1 MKVENKFLLLPL
13 GYDARGKKLCLYRG
27 EEAVFEADMPLDPV
41 SPDYEIA
48 VDLSA
53 YRGEEL
59 RLDLSPEID
68 FVPRFAD
75 AVPEKAGVYREKYRP
90 KAHFSAKRGWINDPN
105 GLVYDGSRYHLFFQ
119 HNPYS
124 HRWSN
129 MTWGHAVSGDLL
141 TWEEKALAL
150 MPDELGTMFSGSAV
164 MDYENR
170 SGLGRDGKGVMLL
183 FYTAA
188 GGTSRRSKDKKFTQC
203 LAFSRDGGETFE
215 KYAGNPVVVH
225 REAENRDPKV
235 IYVPELSAYVM
246 ALYLN
251 DNRYAL
257 YTSDDFLHWAF
268 FQELTLS
275 GDSECPDL
283 YPLTVEGSDETYWV
297 LSGASDRYQLGVFTK
312 EGFQPKGEAGRLH
325 YGSNS
330 YAAQTFSD
338 IPVTDGRRLRIAWN
352 TMQTPGTKFCCSM
365 CTPCEMALKKI
376 DGKVF
381 LTALPIAEY
390 KRLFCHEENL
400 LRTGLTVGKTLL
412 SRRAPEPQ
420 WLACSLTLS
429 EDALLSLSLFGERLE
444 IDAGKDTLSILG
456 STMPLCRRD
465 GTARFILI
473 ADTNGFEIYAD
484 AGQAFLCKGFLAD
497 FSLSRL
503 ELTIQ
508 RGEVKELKAHLAG
521 LKSIWP

>member
-1 MKVENKFLLLPL
+1 MKIENRFLILPL
-13 GYDARGKKLCLYRG
+13 GYEARGKKLCLYRG
-27 EEAVFEADMPLDPV
+27 EELVFEADVPLDPV
-41 SPDYEIA
+41 TPDYEIA

-59 RLDLSPEID
+59 RLALSPEID
-68 FVPRFAD
+68 FSPRFAD
-75 AVPEKAGVYREKYRP
+75 AAPEEAGIYREKYRP
-90 KAHFSAKRGWINDPN
+90 QAHFSAKRGWINDPN
-105 GLVYDGSRYHLFFQ
+105 GLVYDGARYHLFFQ

-141 TWEEKALAL
+141 TWEEKAPAL
-150 MPDELGTMFSGSAV
+150 LPDELGTMFSGSAV
-164 MDYENR
+164 MDLENR
-170 SGLGRDGKGVMLL
+170 SGLGAKGQGVMLL

-188 GGTSRRSKDKKFTQC
+188 GGTSRRSQGQKFSQC

-215 KYAGNPVVVH
+215 KYAGNPVVSH

-257 YTSDDFLHWAF
+257 YTSEDFLHWTF
-268 FQELTLS
+268 LQELTLS
-275 GDSECPDL
+275 GDAECPDL
-283 YPLTVEGSDETYWV
+283 YPLTVEGSGEKYWV
-297 LSGASDRYQLGVFTK
+297 LSGASDRYQLGHFTK
-312 EGFQPKGEAGRLH
+312 EGFRPEGEVGRLH

-338 IPVTDGRRLRIAWN
+338 IPVTDGRRLRMAWN

-376 DGKVF
+376 DEKVF
-381 LTALPIAEY
+381 LTAYPIAEY
-390 KRLFCHEENL
+390 RRLFCHEEELSLN
-400 LRTGLTVGKTLL
+400 GLTLGKTLL

-420 WLACSLTLS
+420 WMDFSLDLS
-429 EDALLSLSLFGERLE
+429 ADALLSLSLFGERME
-444 IDAGKDTLSILG
+444 IDAEKGILSIL
-456 STMPLCRRD
+456 SSNMPLCRRE
-465 GTARFILI
+465 GKIRFLVI
-473 ADTNGFEIYAD
+473 ADTTGFEIYAD
-484 AGQAFLCKGFLAD
+484 RGQAFLCKGFLAD

-508 RGEVKELKAHLAG
+508 RGEVKELTAQLAG
-521 LKSIWP
+521 LKSIWK